1 MARAWIE
8 DRWLRPAR
16 KRLADGGI
24 AQVEPPA
31 PVKRAL
37 SMRMDDP
44 ERAAVPDEF
53 RTAAYGRGSRW
64 MVYWRADGGR
74 RRRSFRDRRAAEAF
88 MAGLEDDIRS
98 GRYVNPADLE
108 RSFGEVAR
116 LWERTLPGSVKGSTE
131 GRYRRELRIW
141 VLPRWGSVPLGR
153 ITTGALQAWTAQLVE
168 GTAPR
173 DGMIGSARP
182 LAAKS
187 IRSIVMIVTG
197 EVFSYAM
204 SEGWVTSNPV
214 KGVRIPRQ
222 VPRVPRVYLTPEEI
236 RAIASQMKPSDAT
249 VVYLLA
255 YTGIR
260 IGEAM
265 ALRCGDVDFDRRVIT
280 VDRTQSVDAA
290 GRIVETLPKGN
301 RTRRVPVPGRL
312 VPLLAGLMDGQGD
325 DGYLIRAPRGGR
337 QTTNNWRNRI
347 WAPALRAAGMD
358 GIRGLVIHSLRHTYA
373 SIAIRNGCDV
383 KTLQSVMG
391 HASAAETL
399 DTYADLW
406 PDRAGEIADAI
417 DGDVLM

>member
-8 DRWLRPAR
+8 DRWLKPAE
-16 KRLADGGI
+16 KRLSDGG
-24 AQVEPPA
+24 VVRVDPPA
-31 PVKRAL
+31 SVKRSL

-44 ERAAVPDEF
+44 GRAAVPEEF

-64 MVYWRADGGR
+64 AVYWRADGKR
-74 RRRSFRDRRAAEAF
+74 RRRSFRDYRDAEAF

-98 GRYVNPADLE
+98 DRYVSPDDME

-116 LWERTLPGSVKGSTE
+116 LWEATLSGGVKGSTE
-131 GRYRRELRIW
+131 ARYRRELRVW

-153 ITTGALQAWTAQLVE
+153 ITTGALQAWVAQLVRGE
-168 GTAPR
+168 APR
-173 DGMIGSARP
+173 DGRIGQARP

-187 IRSIVMIVTG
+187 IRSIVSIVTG
-197 EVFSYAM
+197 AVFSHAM
-204 SEGWVTSNPV
+204 SEGWVLRNPV
-214 KGVRIPRQ
+214 KGVKVPRQ

-236 RAIASQMKPSDAT
+236 RAIAGQMRPADAAC
-249 VVYLLA
+249 VYLLA

-260 IGEAM
+260 IGEMM
-265 ALRCGDVDFDRRVIT
+265 ALRCGDVDFDRHTIA
-280 VDRTQSVDAA
+280 VDRTQSVDADD
-290 GRIVETLPKGN
+290 RIVETLPKGN
-301 RTRRVPVPGRL
+301 RTRRVPVPGSL
-312 VPLLAGLMDGQGD
+312 TPLLAGLADGHGD
-325 DGYLIRAPRGGR
+325 DEYLVRAPRGGR
-337 QTTNNWRNRI
+337 QTTNNWRNRV

-358 GIRGLVIHSLRHTYA
+358 GIEGLVIHSLRHSYA

-406 PDRAGEIADAI
+406 PDRAGEVAEAI
-417 DGDVLM
+417 DGDILM